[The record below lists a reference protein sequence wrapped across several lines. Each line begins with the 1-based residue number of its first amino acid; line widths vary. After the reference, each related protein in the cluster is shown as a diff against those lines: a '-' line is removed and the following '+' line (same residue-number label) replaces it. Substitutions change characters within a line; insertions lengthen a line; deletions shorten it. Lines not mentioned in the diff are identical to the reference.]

1 MTDREGNN
9 RWQGLREG
17 WQGQALHKK
26 AMPKSKP
33 HLETAMVPV
42 AELFMSDAAKAC
54 SRSAK
59 KRTAWRS
66 CDAQK

>member
-1 MTDREGNN
+1 MTDREGCN

-26 AMPKSKP
+26 ALPKLRP
-33 HLETAMVPV
+33 HLETVMVPA
-42 AELFMSDAAKAC
+42 AELFMFDAAKAC

-59 KRTAWRS
+59 KRTTWRS
-66 CDAQK
+66 YDAQK